1 MPKIRIAGAGI
12 SGLAA
17 AINLAKEGI
26 KTEVFELNKDCGC
39 RFHGDLQ
46 GIENWS
52 YNREAL
58 AHIESM
64 GIKTDFYHK
73 PVNSVVITNPHESIT
88 IKTSSPSF
96 YLVRR
101 GSGDRTLDQSLKEQ
115 ALSCGARINFSR
127 KLPENEADIT
137 ATGPLGREVFG
148 VDSGIVFQSDMPDT
162 FEMLLGDQ
170 FAYRGYSYL
179 LVLDGYA
186 CLCTVLFD
194 DFKSVNGCMRK
205 TKEFF
210 VKKYNLKINSPK
222 TVGGV
227 GHFSVKP
234 TFASGKSLLVGEAAG
249 IQDML
254 FGFGIRSSIH
264 SGYLA
269 AQSIID
275 SGDCIKDYEKSA
287 KAAFSG
293 KIKASFVN
301 RFFWNRMGGDYRP
314 VMKILKK
321 SKNHLKLLK
330 TAYNYNTLHRTCYPL
345 AYAFNR

>member
-115 ALSCGARINFSR
+115 ALSCGARINFNR

-137 ATGPLGREVFG
+137 AT
-148 VDSGIVFQSDMPDT
+148 
-162 FEMLLGDQ
+162 
-170 FAYRGYSYL
+170 
-179 LVLDGYA
+179 
-186 CLCTVLFD
+186 
-194 DFKSVNGCMRK
+194 
-205 TKEFF
+205 
-210 VKKYNLKINSPK
+210 
-222 TVGGV
+222 
-227 GHFSVKP
+227 
-234 TFASGKSLLVGEAAG
+234 
-249 IQDML
+249 
-254 FGFGIRSSIH
+254 
-264 SGYLA
+264 
-269 AQSIID
+269 
-275 SGDCIKDYEKSA
+275 
-287 KAAFSG
+287 
-293 KIKASFVN
+293 
-301 RFFWNRMGGDYRP
+301 
-314 VMKILKK
+314 
-321 SKNHLKLLK
+321 
-330 TAYNYNTLHRTCYPL
+330 
-345 AYAFNR
+345 